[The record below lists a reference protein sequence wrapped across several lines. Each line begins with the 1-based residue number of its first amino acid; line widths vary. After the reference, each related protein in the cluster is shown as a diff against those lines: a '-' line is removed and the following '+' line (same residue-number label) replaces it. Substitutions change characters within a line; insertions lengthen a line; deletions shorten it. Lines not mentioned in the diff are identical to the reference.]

1 MKNKM
6 VVIVLILVLAV
17 VSFLII
23 RNRKL
28 TKGEQEK
35 IYECPDFESKYKGK
49 KNIESSKGA
58 DLEKTVMIGD
68 YGKEVAYVQERLNSQ
83 YGADLKVDG
92 KFGCDTHFVLL
103 ELTGLNGSESIDLND
118 LK

>member
-28 TKGEQEK
+28 TKGEADK
-35 IYECPDFESKYKGK
+35 VYECPDFESKYAGK
-49 KNIESSKGA
+49 KAIKSSKSV
-58 DLEKTVMIGD
+58 DLEKTVTIGD
-68 YGKEVAYVQERLNSQ
+68 YGKEVAYLQERLNTQ
-83 YGADLKVDG
+83 YGASLDVDG

-103 ELTGLNGSESIDLND
+103 ELTGLDGSEAIDLND